1 MLFGLTAQI
10 LGDFTSEGGV
20 VSVDIVGDLAGMG
33 WITQFGLAGDTL
45 GVSAGKEG
53 MMI

>member
-20 VSVDIVGDLAGMG
+20 VSVDIVGDLAAWDGSRS
-33 WITQFGLAGDTL
+33 L
-45 GVSAGKEG
+45 V
-53 MMI
+53 